1 MQGHA
6 GRIAWQTGSVG
17 SMVDWSLARQIARFA
32 AGSSASL
39 PPLEADFPAL
49 VDESQGHLRDYT
61 GLELATPMPA
71 PESVGRAEWA
81 DVNLDSL
88 ASLLEPVTDRLATRL
103 DSAGPFAG
111 PLRAV
116 TGATFA
122 AESGLVVG
130 YLSQRV
136 LGQYEVS
143 LLDVEQPPRLLFV
156 APNLAKAVRELQVDA
171 DSFLRW
177 IVLHELTH
185 VFEFSGV
192 PWLREHMSGLLRD
205 YMRTVEVRF
214 ERGAAGG
221 LPSLPDPARIVQEFR
236 EGGLVAL
243 VQTREQRQLMGR
255 IQAAM
260 AVIEGYSEHVMD
272 AVGERVLPAYGG
284 LREAMERRRRSRSY
298 PERVLQRLLGLD
310 LKMRQ
315 YEEGKAF
322 CDAVVERAGIAA
334 LNHVWDA
341 PESLPAEAELSD
353 ADAWIERVGSR
364 PEPAAA

>member
-1 MQGHA
+1 
-6 GRIAWQTGSVG
+6 
-17 SMVDWSLARQIARFA
+17 MVDWSLANQIARFA
-32 AGSSASL
+32 AGAGQDA
-39 PPLEADFPAL
+39 PAIDADLAGL
-49 VDESQGHLRDYT
+49 VDQSVGPLSDYT
-61 GLELATPMPA
+61 GLEAGTVPP
-71 PESVGRAEWA
+71 PEPVTRAEWA
-81 DVNLDSL
+81 ELNLESL
-88 ASLLEPVTDRLATRL
+88 RSLLSPVSERLSNRL
-103 DSAGPFAG
+103 DATGPFAG

-116 TGATFA
+116 TGATLA
-122 AESGLVVG
+122 AEAGLVIG
-130 YLSQRV
+130 YMSQRV

-156 APNLAKAVRELQVDA
+156 APNLSKAVRELEADR
-171 DSFLRW
+171 DSFLGW

-185 VFEFSGV
+185 VLEFAGV
-192 PWLREHMSGLLRD
+192 PWLREHLSGLMHE

-221 LPSLPDPARIVQEFR
+221 LPTLPDPSRIVQEFR

-243 VQTREQRQLMGR
+243 VQTQEQRRLLGR

-272 AVGERVLPAYGG
+272 VVGERVLPEYAG
-284 LREAMERRRRSRSY
+284 LRDSMERRRRSRSY

-322 CDAVVERAGIAA
+322 CDTVAERGGIAA
-334 LNHVWDA
+334 LNRVWA
-341 PESLPAEAELSD
+341 TPEALPSERELGD
-353 ADAWIERVGSR
+353 PAAWLERVGA
-364 PEPAAA
+364 PPAAAA